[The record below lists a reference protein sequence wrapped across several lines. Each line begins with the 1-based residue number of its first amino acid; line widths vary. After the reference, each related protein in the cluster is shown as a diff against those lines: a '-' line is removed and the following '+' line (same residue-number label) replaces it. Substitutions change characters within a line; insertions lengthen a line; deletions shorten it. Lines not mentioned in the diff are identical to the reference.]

1 MPREVPEV
9 IPTRLPVVTYSDGEG
24 TGGIGISIYRRGEE
38 PRAAYMVVHREI
50 RRLWESQLLERTPL
64 EQLNDIFA
72 IECVGP
78 LAILATWGEMLVQEL
93 WLHFIDNA
101 AAQQALVKGSSSTW
115 AGDYISGETWSAIA
129 VRRAMPW
136 FDRVASKS
144 NPIDGVSRGRMDGP
158 WRSVE

>member
-1 MPREVPEV
+1 M

-24 TGGIGISIYRRGEE
+24 TGGIGISIYRRGEA

-101 AAQQALVKGSSSTW
+101 AAQQALVKG
-115 AGDYISGETWSAIA
+115 
-129 VRRAMPW
+129 RHP
-136 FDRVASKS
+136 
-144 NPIDGVSRGRMDGP
+144 RGRATTSPARRGAP
-158 WRSVE
+158 SQCGAQCRS